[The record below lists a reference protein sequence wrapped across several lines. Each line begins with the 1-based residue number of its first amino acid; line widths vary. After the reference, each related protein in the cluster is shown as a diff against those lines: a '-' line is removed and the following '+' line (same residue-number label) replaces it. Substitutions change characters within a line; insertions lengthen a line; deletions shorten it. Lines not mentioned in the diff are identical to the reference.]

1 MSRKTIRITE
11 SQLRNM
17 IQECVREELS
27 KNNIN
32 EGWFKNAAIAGAIGA
47 ASIFGGNKAQA
58 QNVNRYDDGNRTEYT
73 IHGMKF
79 ESPSEAEAR
88 NLAQLVDLNNAKPT
102 AQGMQLY
109 NSVLQNKDLSRY
121 AKPEQIASLDN
132 FLEKNINTLSKQNP
146 YAVMAVPTTE
156 VEIGLCL
163 PKIVRNL
170 YKIGDNFYIH
180 KFHYN
185 KTGNDFYVIIKPDL
199 YQKIVNL
206 Q

>member
-11 SQLRNM
+11 SQLRSM

-32 EGWFKNAAIAGAIGA
+32 EGWLKNTAIAGAIGA

-58 QNVNRYDDGNRTEYT
+58 QNFNRYDDGNRTEHS
-73 IHGMKF
+73 INGRNF
-79 ESPSEAEAR
+79 ESPSDVESQ
-88 NLAQLVDLNNAKPT
+88 NLAQLVDLKTAKPT

-109 NSVLQNKDLSRY
+109 NTVLQNKDLSRY
-121 AKPEQIASLDN
+121 AKPEQIASLDK
-132 FLEKNINTLSKQNP
+132 FLEKNINTLTNQNP
-146 YAVMAVPTTE
+146 YAVMAVPTTD

-163 PKIVRNL
+163 QKIVRNL